1 MINVTSKWHWKR
13 LSKIGKG
20 SHCSIVGGGSAF
32 LEVSGVK
39 LEERGSQTWGVSKK
53 AKARM
58 RRDEG
63 RYGEKWW
70 RFMRMWHSGKRW

>member
-1 MINVTSKWHWKR
+1 MLPQKRHWKR

-20 SHCSIVGGGSAF
+20 SHCSIVRGGSAF
-32 LEVSGVK
+32 LEVGGVK
-39 LEERGSQTWGVSKK
+39 LTEERGSQIWGVSKK

-70 RFMRMWHSGKRW
+70 IFMRM

>member
-1 MINVTSKWHWKR
+1 
-13 LSKIGKG
+13 
-20 SHCSIVGGGSAF
+20 

-63 RYGEKWW
+63 RYSEKWW
-70 RFMRMWHSGKRW
+70 IFMRM